1 MEAYRFQ
8 QFAYLVV
15 PVTLGLQF
23 FIAAKDEKGGGEDT
37 PFGSYVL
44 DFFGFV
50 FIALFPA
57 FFIFTIWAVE
67 GKKFIVS
74 ADTLARFDRYGV
86 MFFFLGAW
94 WQIYIISALRA
105 RKLLHRERSD
115 WYVWAPYLVL
125 GFFISALVLW
135 VAPWGLMWVSVAW
148 FVLSFGLFKLLRV
161 SPRNVERVFWI
172 LALSFFL
179 LENVLFIFLE
189 SVM

>member
-1 MEAYRFQ
+1 MEAYRVQ
-8 QFAYLVV
+8 QFTYLVV
-15 PVTLGLQF
+15 PVMLGLQF
-23 FIAAKDEKGGGEDT
+23 FIAAKDEKKCEEET

-50 FIALFPA
+50 FIAIFPA

-67 GKKFIVS
+67 GKKFIFS

-94 WQIYIISALRA
+94 WQVYIISALRA
-105 RKLLHRERSD
+105 RRLVRKKGQD
-115 WYVWAPYLVL
+115 WYLWAPYLML
-125 GFFISALVLW
+125 GVFISALILW
-135 VAPWGLMWVSVAW
+135 VAPWGLMWLSVAW
-148 FVLSFGLFKLLRV
+148 FIITFGVLKFLGV
-161 SPRNVERVFWI
+161 SHRNIERVFWI

-179 LENVLFIFLE
+179 FENVLFIFLE

>member
-1 MEAYRFQ
+1 MEAYRMQ

-15 PVTLGLQF
+15 PVMLGLEF
-23 FIAAKDEKGGGEDT
+23 FIAAKDEKKVEEET

-50 FIALFPA
+50 FVALFPA

-67 GKKFIVS
+67 GKKFIFG
-74 ADTLARFDRYGV
+74 AETLARFDRYGV

-94 WQIYIISALRA
+94 WQVCIISALRA
-105 RKLLHRERSD
+105 RRLVRRGRSD
-115 WYVWAPYLVL
+115 WYVWAPYLLL
-125 GFFISALVLW
+125 GAFISALILW

-148 FVLSFGLFKLLRV
+148 FVLSFGALKFLRV
-161 SPRNVERVFWI
+161 SYRNIERVFWV
-172 LALSFFL
+172 LALCFFL
-179 LENVLFIFLE
+179 FENALFIFLE